1 MLHHQL
7 PRLDNTFVA
16 WSSGCQLLCPSHS
29 PCTAPARI
37 RNENSHSPFDHH
49 YPAPIT
55 PVAPTRHQCS
65 LSSGTS
71 LFLTVLHLCYHSD
84 SIVWLLWYTSVTPA
98 LCFTTKICLAH
109 HRKCMHQRYVDA
121 CSSCGELS
129 YAFLFHSD
137 SLAGASAFLC
147 KGWLVSIN
155 CNWISLEFIS
165 ALCVA
170 YIRHGAYCL
179 WLSESE
185 LVAVISTEA
194 FNVLHLLCL
203 WPLYCHNCIMYG
215 NFRLS
220 RPFRYCNAPRP
231 FTPCFFLFCP
241 IFLCRLQISKIALIG
256 GY

>member
-1 MLHHQL
+1 MLHDQL

-155 CNWISLEFIS
+155 CNWISLRVYLGS
-165 ALCVA
+165 LCSLYQTWSILFVIVWKWA
-170 YIRHGAYCL
+170 GSSDFYWSIQCASFTL
-179 WLSESE
+179 FMAPLLSQ
-185 LVAVISTEA
+185 
-194 FNVLHLLCL
+194 LHYV
-203 WPLYCHNCIMYG
+203 W
-215 NFRLS
+215 
-220 RPFRYCNAPRP
+220 
-231 FTPCFFLFCP
+231 
-241 IFLCRLQISKIALIG
+241 
-256 GY
+256 